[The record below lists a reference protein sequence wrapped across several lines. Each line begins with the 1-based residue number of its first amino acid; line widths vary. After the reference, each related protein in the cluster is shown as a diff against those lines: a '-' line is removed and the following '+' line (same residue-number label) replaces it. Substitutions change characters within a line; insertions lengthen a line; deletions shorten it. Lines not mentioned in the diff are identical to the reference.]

1 VPESEDVVPGMAE
14 AIEERR
20 LERGLTLKAF
30 ANTAGVTPQG
40 LVPLR
45 KGYRRNYREKLKIGV
60 CTALGWTADSIDL
73 LLNGQPPVRA
83 TDYGVALAALDQM
96 APVTRADLER
106 VRQELKQDLQDLQ
119 QNAVVI
125 DLDSGDV
132 DATPA
137 DGGTL
142 SLTLRPGQ
150 TYEVGDR
157 GVLLLRGTRKQFDE
171 LLRQLTGSNT
181 EDFA

>member
-1 VPESEDVVPGMAE
+1 MPGMAQ

-20 LERGLTLKAF
+20 LERGLTLTAF
-30 ANTAGVTPQG
+30 ANAAGVTPQG

-96 APVTRADLER
+96 TPVTRAELER
-106 VRQELKQDLQDLQ
+106 VRQELKQDLQNLQ
-119 QNAVVI
+119 QNAMVI
-125 DLDSGDV
+125 DLGSGDV
-132 DATPA
+132 DATPT

-142 SLTLRPGQ
+142 SMTLPPDQ

-157 GVLLLRGTRKQFDE
+157 AVLLLRGTGKQFDE
-171 LLRQLTGSNT
+171 LLRRLTHSNT
-181 EDFA
+181 EDSAQ